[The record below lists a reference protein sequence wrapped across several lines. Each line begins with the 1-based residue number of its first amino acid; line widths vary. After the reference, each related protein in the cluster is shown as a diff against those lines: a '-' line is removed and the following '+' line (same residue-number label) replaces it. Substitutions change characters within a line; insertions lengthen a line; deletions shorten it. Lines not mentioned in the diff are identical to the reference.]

1 MYTISDIVTD
11 INRGCA
17 RNNMLEDK
25 FSYRI
30 IFYINEDGKGIKHYI
45 DTRYSDLRRILESV
59 IRKYLTLTN
68 RVVISEIKVWKDG
81 KCICLQS
88 RPYSFS
94 LDEYFNRLTG
104 KSKTGNKKR
113 SNVYGRYAISE
124 N

>member
-1 MYTISDIVTD
+1 MYTIADIIAD

-17 RNNMLEDK
+17 KNNMLEDK
-25 FSYRI
+25 FSYRV
-30 IFYINEDGKGIKHYI
+30 IFYINEDGKGIKRYI
-45 DTRYSDLRRILESV
+45 DTKYNDLRGTLESV

-68 RVVISEIKVWKDG
+68 CVVISEIKVWKDG

-88 RPYSFS
+88 KPYSFS

-104 KSKTGNKKR
+104 KCKAGNRKR
-113 SNVYGRYAISE
+113 NTTYGRYVISA